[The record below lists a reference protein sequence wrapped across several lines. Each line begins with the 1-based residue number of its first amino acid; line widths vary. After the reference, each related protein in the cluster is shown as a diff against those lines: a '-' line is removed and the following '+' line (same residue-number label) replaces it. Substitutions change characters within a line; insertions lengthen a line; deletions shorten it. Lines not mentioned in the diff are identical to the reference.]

1 MKSKVVPI
9 TRYTVQY
16 VGKYQY
22 KRSTKH
28 TNYKC
33 EINTKL
39 TVHLNCN
46 LKKNEI
52 EWKHLVLSWV
62 KRLHEVLF
70 HVEKVCTIF
79 IGRLLCNFTNGLASE
94 RCSVL

>member
-28 TNYKC
+28 TNCEC

-39 TVHLNCN
+39 TDCTLE
-46 LKKNEI
+46 LQFKK
-52 EWKHLVLSWV
+52 KM
-62 KRLHEVLF
+62 K
-70 HVEKVCTIF
+70 
-79 IGRLLCNFTNGLASE
+79 
-94 RCSVL
+94 

>member
-28 TNYKC
+28 TNCKC

-39 TVHLNCN
+39 TDCTLE
-46 LKKNEI
+46 LQFKK
-52 EWKHLVLSWV
+52 KM
-62 KRLHEVLF
+62 K
-70 HVEKVCTIF
+70 
-79 IGRLLCNFTNGLASE
+79 
-94 RCSVL
+94 